1 VGDSEASCE
10 SAGELLGIAVLGEA
24 TQIVVPNGVCIPV
37 SLSPLRGLLIIHHV
51 HPRLAPCAV
60 FLRRFAAG
68 VWQVSFPSLKH
79 NPAPLVMNGLGGEF
93 CEA

>member
-37 SLSPLRGLLIIHHV
+37 LLSPLRGLLIIHHV
-51 HPRLAPCAV
+51 HPRLAP
-60 FLRRFAAG
+60 LRGWCLAG
-68 VWQVSFPSLKH
+68 LFSILKH
-79 NPAPLVMNGLGGEF
+79 NPAPLVMNGRGGEL